1 MTADEF
7 TAICEQFFDR
17 LGEHA
22 DSIQVL
28 ATFHDSTGTTCRK
41 RGTGNWYSRQHAAR
55 EFTQEDQAKTA
66 AIEMRE
72 VMKPAEED

>member
-28 ATFHDSTGTTCRK
+28 ATFHDSAGTTCRK
-41 RGTGNWYSRQHAAR
+41 RGTGNIYTRLAVAR
-55 EFTQEDQAKTA
+55 EFVEEDKAKVA
-66 AIEMRE
+66 AIEIKIALNQDGE
-72 VMKPAEED
+72 